1 MAQKITIKIASRS
14 YTLNASSPEQEQNI
28 RIAAELVTKQYNA
41 AVSRFVGKSAE
52 DVLAF
57 VALNECINRLS
68 AKQKLDKAQQ
78 EEEALTSDVGN
89 YLKNIV

>member
-14 YTLNASSPEQEQNI
+14 YTLNASSPEQERTI
-28 RIAAELVTKQYNA
+28 RIAAEMVTKQYNA
-41 AVSRFVGKSAE
+41 AVSKFIGKSPE
-52 DVLAF
+52 DILAF
-57 VALNECINRLS
+57 VALNDCIAHLS

-78 EEEALTSDVGN
+78 EEQALTSDVGN